1 MAAWGWILIAV
12 AAVAVIAIVAL
23 AATRRRTAVLRERF
37 GPEYERTVRERED
50 RRAAEAELRDRER
63 QRAELDIKPLPES
76 DRMSYLDEWRDAQEL
91 FVDEPAEAVV
101 AAYALITRVME
112 VRGYPVRDFEGQA
125 ELVSVD
131 YPEAVEDYR
140 LAHGVQELAGTR
152 QADTED
158 LRQAVLRYRSLFHR
172 LLRVDGAAA
181 AGDEGPVAEAAD
193 PDDTDQPAGLRG
205 AT

>member
-12 AAVAVIAIVAL
+12 AVVAVIAIAAL
-23 AATRRRTAVLRERF
+23 AARTRRTAVLRERF
-37 GPEYERTVRERED
+37 GPEYERTVKARED

-63 QRAELDIKPLPES
+63 QRGELDIKPLPES

-131 YPEAVEDYR
+131 YPEVVENYR
-140 LAHGVQELAGTR
+140 LAHGVQEMAGTQ

-181 AGDEGPVAEAAD
+181 PGDEMPVAETPD
-193 PDDTDQPAGLRG
+193 PDDTDQSAGLRG
-205 AT
+205 AK

>member
-1 MAAWGWILIAV
+1 MAAWGWILRAITVMAE
-12 AAVAVIAIVAL
+12 IAIVAL
-23 AATRRRTAVLRERF
+23 AAERRRTAVLRERF
-37 GPEYERTVRERED
+37 GPEYERMVKARED

-76 DRMSYLDEWRDAQEL
+76 ARTGYLDEWRDAQEL
-91 FVDEPAEAVV
+91 FVDEPAEAVA
-101 AAYALITRVME
+101 AAYALIIRVME

-131 YPEAVEDYR
+131 YPEVVENYR
-140 LAHGVQELAGTR
+140 LAHGVQELAGTQ

-158 LRQAVLRYRSLFHR
+158 LRLAVLRYRSLFRR
-172 LLRVDGAAA
+172 LLRADGAAA
-181 AGDEGPVAEAAD
+181 PRDQVPVSQADGPD
-193 PDDTDQPAGLRG
+193 YQGQPAGFRG

>member
-12 AAVAVIAIVAL
+12 AVVAVIAIAAL
-23 AATRRRTAVLRERF
+23 AARTRRTAVLRERF
-37 GPEYERTVRERED
+37 GPEYERTVKARED

-63 QRAELDIKPLPES
+63 QRGELDIKPLPES

-131 YPEAVEDYR
+131 YPEVVENYR
-140 LAHGVQELAGTR
+140 LAHGVQELAGTQ
-152 QADTED
+152 QAGTED
-158 LRQAVLRYRSLFHR
+158 LRQAVLRYRSLFQR
-172 LLRVDGAAA
+172 LLRVDDAAA
-181 AGDEGPVAEAAD
+181 PRDDVPVAEAAD